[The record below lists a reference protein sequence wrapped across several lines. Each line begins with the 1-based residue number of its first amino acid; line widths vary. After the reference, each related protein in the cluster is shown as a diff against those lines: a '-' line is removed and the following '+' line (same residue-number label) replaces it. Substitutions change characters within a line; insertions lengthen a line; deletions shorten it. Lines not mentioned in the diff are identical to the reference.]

1 MFTEIQRQNKPEVGK
16 MMKRKQIK
24 KPEMAPKKRVI
35 RSNNDVIH
43 RRVDTHLAALEQYL
57 NIHDSTLF
65 DDLERKMHTF
75 MKKVRLGRR
84 YWRQERLSRLYNT
97 EAEKDFL
104 ERQAASA

>member
-1 MFTEIQRQNKPEVGK
+1 

-43 RRVDTHLAALEQYL
+43 RRVDTHLAALELYINL
-57 NIHDSTLF
+57 EDWVLF
-65 DDLERKMHTF
+65 YELERKMRSF
-75 MKKVRLGRR
+75 MKKVNLGRR
-84 YWRQERLSRLYNT
+84 YWRQERLSRFYNT